1 VTSGVVVVVSPPAA
15 PCLLHL
21 SRFVPRDP
29 PSLMGQRRTCLPRRT
44 LLRCLLPLLLLFL
57 CARALLHPH
66 RAMNAVNPPRGLL
79 PELRRALVE
88 VLVVGSVTRPAH
100 LEATLAGLRAAG
112 LTAHGFTERSLP
124 LCVVCDDTLAWSQAG
139 LYDTVDA
146 DLGVAPWTHKPRS
159 WWCAQARPT
168 AALLAYLQGYGT
180 APGSRKHTKSH
191 RLLPAFLLVVDDDTF
206 VHTARL
212 TDLLA
217 PLSNRAAPLYLGFAG
232 HQFRDLPGGRSPP
245 FCYGGAG
252 YALNTA
258 ALLLLSTDDTLA
270 RCHAAK
276 QGGRW
281 CHFHSDWV
289 VGQCLLRTLPSVP
302 CDWTHGGDAFIQ
314 NVSLLPGGLA
324 ACARNSITCH
334 GGLSAD
340 DLRRA
345 YGLQ

>member
-1 VTSGVVVVVSPPAA
+1 
-15 PCLLHL
+15 
-21 SRFVPRDP
+21 
-29 PSLMGQRRTCLPRRT
+29 MGHRRTCQPRN
-44 LLRCLLPLLLLFL
+44 LVRCLLPGLLVLL
-57 CARALLHPH
+57 CAPALLPRRRAVPDRHSPH
-66 RAMNAVNPPRGLL
+66 NQS
-79 PELRRALVE
+79 RRALVE

-100 LEATLAGLRAAG
+100 LAATLAGLRAAS

-124 LCVVCDDTLAWSQAG
+124 LCVVCDDAQAWSQAAF
-139 LYDTVDA
+139 YDTVDA

-168 AALLAYLQGYGT
+168 AALLAFLQGRGV
-180 APGSRKHTKSH
+180 AAAGSTHAASAQ
-191 RLLPAFLLVVDDDTF
+191 LLPAFLLVVDDDTY
-206 VHTARL
+206 VHAARL
-212 TDLLA
+212 TELLA
-217 PLSNRAAPLYLGFAG
+217 PLSGKSAPLYMGFAG
-232 HQFRDLPGGRSPP
+232 HQFRDLPGGRQPP

-252 YALNTA
+252 YVLNTA
-258 ALLLLSTDDTLA
+258 ALLLLSHHNTLA

-289 VGQCLLRTLPSVP
+289 VGQCLLRAQPSVP
-302 CDWTHGGDAFIQ
+302 CHWAHGGELFVQ

-324 ACARNSITCH
+324 ACARDSITCH

-345 YGLQ
+345 YGLL